1 MRLDQHDPRSTWQ
14 FRITMSVLFENVS
27 DEVARVEINSTEDL
41 FRFDATTDF
50 EFTIAP
56 GRQHS
61 LLWQRELGSGDL
73 GGSAIDA
80 PENTTFD
87 VHFVASDLAGSAA
100 TR

>member
-1 MRLDQHDPRSTWQ
+1 
-14 FRITMSVLFENVS
+14 MSVLFENVS